1 MKQTLIV
8 ITVLLLLSA
17 VSVSARGNREE
28 VDGEITAIT
37 AIDATTMEITLLGAD
52 GTEQAVEVPAGA
64 VLALGLTVGD
74 TVSFAGNSAGTGE
87 TVRMHARTATAN
99 GETTRLRTQTP
110 DTADDPDQLR
120 TQTRDRTQDQL
131 QDGSGDGPVGTGT
144 GTNAGNGAGGTGNGN
159 SGNGTGPSGD

>member
-37 AIDATTMEITLLGAD
+37 AIDATTTEITLLGAD

-64 VLALGLTVGD
+64 VLALGLSVGD

-87 TVRMHARTATAN
+87 TARMRARTATAN

-144 GTNAGNGAGGTGNGN
+144 NAGNGAGGTGN